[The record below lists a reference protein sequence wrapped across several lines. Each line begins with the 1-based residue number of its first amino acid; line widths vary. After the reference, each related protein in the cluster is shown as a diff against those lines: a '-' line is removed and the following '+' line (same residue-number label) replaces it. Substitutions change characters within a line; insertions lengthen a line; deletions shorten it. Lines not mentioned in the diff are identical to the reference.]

1 MTISIEYLFKKKT
14 NIFFIRKFKRI
25 YIPFFDSMTPVD
37 SFVFNA
43 KEKFPLKYYLP
54 INFHCKILVLGWFS
68 IGVVGIFLIA
78 NESSNK
84 RETYCRNCTNL
95 ASKKSHKT
103 TTVFNTNK
111 TIKKSPSKL
120 PHMLCPRRSTY
131 KIILCNEIESGYR
144 SFVKELTQLLQL
156 SCVVGSVAKRY
167 SEWNGKETEHKIAR
181 KIIAFCYFTSLTPQ
195 LSICICSVSL
205 ALLRIIFFLFW
216 PEINLFAYFDCKCM

>member
-1 MTISIEYLFKKKT
+1 MAYRSVHFFCVLSSHDHRNKFIVMTISIEYLFKKKL
-14 NIFFIRKFKRI
+14 IFFFIRKFKRI

-37 SFVFNA
+37 SFVFNL

-111 TIKKSPSKL
+111 TIKKVHQNSRTCS
-120 PHMLCPRRSTY
+120 
-131 KIILCNEIESGYR
+131 
-144 SFVKELTQLLQL
+144 
-156 SCVVGSVAKRY
+156 
-167 SEWNGKETEHKIAR
+167 AR
-181 KIIAFCYFTSLTPQ
+181 AVQ
-195 LSICICSVSL
+195 CI
-205 ALLRIIFFLFW
+205 
-216 PEINLFAYFDCKCM
+216 K